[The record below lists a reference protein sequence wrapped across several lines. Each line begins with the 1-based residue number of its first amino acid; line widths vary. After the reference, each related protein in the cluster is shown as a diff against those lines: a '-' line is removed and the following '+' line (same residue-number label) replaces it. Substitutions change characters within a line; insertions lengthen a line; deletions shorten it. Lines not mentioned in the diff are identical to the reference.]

1 MKAAVMRE
9 FGAPSVLKYED
20 VATPSA
26 RPGFVVIRILASG
39 VNRLEHYLREGS
51 VTRDLALPHVLGS
64 DAVGEVVELGAGVSG
79 FQTGDRVIPMPG
91 YPLNPADDSFYPMS
105 SAPSYAIGGI
115 MRWGSYAEYME
126 VPAQWLV
133 RDETGLAPE
142 LLATLPM
149 VVVTGVRAVKE
160 VGGVKPG
167 DHVLVHAGGSGT
179 GSMNLQIAKAL
190 GARVATTVSSEV
202 KAEAARR
209 LGADL
214 VIITGKED
222 FVTATREWTEG
233 RGADVVIDNLGGDI
247 LARSIEATRA
257 AGTVV
262 TLGFVAGLEL
272 SLNIRNFFFT
282 NRRLLGTLMGDEAD
296 FRFGLDL
303 VRQGKIKPVL
313 DQVLPLADA
322 AQAHTLLAENK
333 VVGNL
338 VLKP

>member
-9 FGAPSVLKYED
+9 FGEPSVLKYED

-26 RPGFVVIRILASG
+26 RPGFVVIRVLASG

-64 DAVGEVVELGAGVSG
+64 DAVGEVVEVGTGVTN
-79 FQTGDRVIPMPG
+79 FATGDRVVPMPG
-91 YPLNPADDSFYPMS
+91 YTLDPADDNFYPLS
-105 SAPSYAIGGI
+105 SAKSYAIGGI
-115 MRWGSYAEYME
+115 ARWGSYAEYME
-126 VPAQWLV
+126 VPAQWLI
-133 RDETGLAPE
+133 RDTTGLSAE

-149 VVVTGVRAVKE
+149 VLVTGVRAVKE
-160 VGGVKPG
+160 VGGVKAG

-190 GARVATTVSSEV
+190 GAKVAVTVSGEAKEEV
-202 KAEAARR
+202 ARR

-214 VIITGKED
+214 IINTSKQD
-222 FVTATREWTEG
+222 FVSATRDWTDG
-233 RGADVVIDNLGGDI
+233 KGADVVIDNLGGDI
-247 LARSIEATRA
+247 LAGSIEATRA
-257 AGTVV
+257 AGTIV

-272 SLNIRNFFFT
+272 KLNIRNFFFT

-303 VRQGKIKPVL
+303 VQQGKVQPVL
-313 DQVLPLADA
+313 DRVLPLSEA
-322 AQAHTLLAENK
+322 AYAHTLLAQNQ
-333 VVGNL
+333 VAGNL